1 MLFRRR
7 KSQPAPSPAPMVDPV
22 IDAQIHWLGSRGLVL
37 RQDVSREDW
46 IAAAEDPTD
55 PIALAVAQLN
65 GAYCTE
71 PEPSVTIE
79 PGSLPDMVN
88 SLADGLELPIDE
100 ALLDGDQLTI
110 RSGSTYEKYDVSEA
124 DVMRDP
130 GCSSQHVRGLHPC
143 PDPQGPHV
151 RDRTSRYCRGGP
163 AGHGSLND
171 RIG

>member
-46 IAAAEDPTD
+46 IAAAEDPTH

-124 DVMRDP
+124 DSCGTLVAVANTYVDSTHVLIRKDHTFAIAHRDIAEEVRQVM
-130 GCSSQHVRGLHPC
+130 GAL
-143 PDPQGPHV
+143 
-151 RDRTSRYCRGGP
+151 TTE
-163 AGHGSLND
+163 
-171 RIG
+171 

>member
-7 KSQPAPSPAPMVDPV
+7 KSQPVSSPAPMVDPV

-71 PEPSVTIE
+71 PKPSATIE

-124 DVMRDP
+124 DAYGTLVAVANTYVDSAHVLIRKNQTFAIAHRNIAEEVRQVM
-130 GCSSQHVRGLHPC
+130 GAS
-143 PDPQGPHV
+143 
-151 RDRTSRYCRGGP
+151 RTE
-163 AGHGSLND
+163 
-171 RIG
+171 